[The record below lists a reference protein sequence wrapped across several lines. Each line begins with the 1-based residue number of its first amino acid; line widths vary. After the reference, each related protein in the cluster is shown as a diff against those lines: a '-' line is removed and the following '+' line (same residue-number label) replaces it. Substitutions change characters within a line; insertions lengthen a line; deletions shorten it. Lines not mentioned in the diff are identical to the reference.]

1 MKAVRMY
8 KPGDLRVED
17 VPKPEMMPDEAMVK
31 VKAVGLCGSDI
42 PRALVYGAHVSPITI
57 GHEFSGEIEA
67 VGSEVKNFKPGDR
80 VVVPP
85 LIPCGECEWC
95 QKGIYSLCE
104 DYDYYGSRRDGAL
117 AEYVSVKESNLLKVP
132 DKVSFEDAATL
143 DPCANAYHG
152 LMRGNFKEGDSVCVV
167 GTGPIGL
174 FAAQYAK
181 LYGASKVIAVDVW
194 DEKLEIAKKVGAD
207 VVINSTKEDAVEAVH
222 QATDGKGANIV
233 IDFSGAPI
241 AQKQCILMASKMGRV
256 VFLGISHKGL
266 DLSEKEVDTIMRSQ
280 LSDVGSCNSFTK
292 PYPGEDWTESLKGFD
307 EKGMTAKDIISHRLP
322 LDDAPAVLGEIAK
335 GGYFYNKVMFYPDGY
350 DGDFDTV

>member
-42 PRALVYGAHVSPITI
+42 PRALTYGAHVSPITI
-57 GHEFSGEIEA
+57 GHEFSGIIEA
-67 VGSEVKNFKPGDR
+67 VGDDVKDFKVGDR

-85 LIPCGECEWC
+85 LIPCGKCEWC

-132 DKVSFEDAATL
+132 DNVTYEDAATL
-143 DPCANAYHG
+143 DPAANAYHA
-152 LMRGNFKEGDSVCVV
+152 LMRGQFKEGDTVVVV

-181 LYGASKVIAVDVW
+181 INGAKKVIAVDVW
-194 DEKLEIAKKVGAD
+194 DEKLDIAKKVGAD
-207 VVINSTKEDAVEAVH
+207 AVINSLKEDAVARVMEE
-222 QATDGKGANIV
+222 TDGHGGDIV
-233 IDFSGAPI
+233 IDFSGAPV
-241 AQKQCILMASKMGRV
+241 AQKQCILMADKMGKV

-266 DLSEKEVDTIMRSQ
+266 DLSEHEVDTLMRNQ
-280 LSDVGSCNSFTK
+280 ITLTGSWNSFTA
-292 PYPGEDWTESLKGFD
+292 PYPGEDWTESLKAFT
-307 EKGMTAKDIISHRLP
+307 EKGMTAKNIISHHLP
-322 LDDAPAVLGEIAK
+322 LDDAPAVLAKIGE
-335 GGYFYNKVMFYPDGY
+335 GGYFFNKVMFYPDGY
-350 DGDFDTV
+350 EGEFDQV

>member
-17 VPKPEMMPDEAMVK
+17 VKKPEMMADEAMVK
-31 VKAVGLCGSDI
+31 VRAVGLCGSDI

-67 VGSEVKNFKPGDR
+67 VGKDVKGFKPGDR

-85 LIPCGECEWC
+85 LIPCGKCEWC
-95 QKGIYSLCE
+95 QKGNYSLCE

-132 DKVSFEDAATL
+132 DNVSYEDAATI

-152 LMRGNFKEGDSVCVV
+152 LMRGGFKKGDSVAIV
-167 GTGPIGL
+167 GSGPIGL

-181 LYGASKVIAVDVW
+181 LEGASKVIAVDVW
-194 DEKLEIAKKVGAD
+194 DEKLDIAKKVGVD
-207 VVINSTKEDAVEAVH
+207 VTINSLKTDAVQAVME
-222 QATDGKGANIV
+222 ATDGHGVDLI
-233 IDFSGAPI
+233 IDFSGVPA
-241 AQKQCILMASKMGRV
+241 AQKQAIMMAGKMGRV

-280 LSDVGSCNSFTK
+280 LAVIGSWNSFSA
-292 PYPGEDWTESLKGFD
+292 PYPGIDWTESLAMFA
-307 EKGMTAKDIISHRLP
+307 EHGMTAKDIISHRLP
-322 LDDAPAVLGEIAK
+322 LDECPAIFGEIAK
-335 GGYFYNKVMFYPDGY
+335 GGYFYNKVMFFPWGQED
-350 DGDFDTV
+350 

>member
-1 MKAVRMY
+1 MMKAVRMY
-8 KPGDLRVED
+8 KPGDLRVEE
-17 VPKPEMMPDEAMVK
+17 VEKPQMMADEAMIK

-42 PRALVYGAHVSPITI
+42 PRALVYGAHVSPIII

-67 VGSEVKNFKPGDR
+67 VGADVKNFKAGDR

-85 LIPCGECEWC
+85 LIPCGKCEWC

-104 DYDYYGSRRDGAL
+104 HYDYYGSRRDGAL
-117 AEYVSVKESNLLKVP
+117 AEYVSVKESNLMKVP
-132 DKVSFEDAATL
+132 DNVSYEDAATI

-152 LMRGNFKEGDSVCVV
+152 LARAGFKKGDSVCVV

-181 LYGASKVIAVDVW
+181 LAGASQVIAVDVW

-207 VVINSTKEDAVEAVH
+207 VVINSKNVDAVEAVY
-222 QATDGKGANIV
+222 QATDGKGANVV
-233 IDFSGAPI
+233 IDFSGAPM
-241 AQKQCILMASKMGRV
+241 AQKQCFLMASKMGRV

-266 DLSEKEVDTIMRSQ
+266 ELSEKEVDTLMRNQ
-280 LSDVGSCNSFTK
+280 LSLIGSWNSFTK
-292 PYPGEDWTESLKGFD
+292 PYPGEDWTESLAMFA

-322 LDDAPAVLGEIAK
+322 LEEVPNIFVEIAK
-335 GGYFYNKVMFYPDGY
+335 GGYFYNKIMFYPWGQE
-350 DGDFDTV
+350 

>member
-17 VPKPEMMPDEAMVK
+17 VEKPKMMDDEAMVK
-31 VKAVGLCGSDI
+31 VRAVGLCGSDI

-67 VGSEVKNFKPGDR
+67 VGKNVKNFKPGDR

-85 LIPCGECEWC
+85 LIPCGKCEWC

-117 AEYVSVKESNLLKVP
+117 AEYVSVKESNLLRVP
-132 DKVSFEDAATL
+132 EGVSYEDAATL

-152 LMRGNFKEGDSVCVV
+152 LMRGGFKEGDSVCVC

-181 LYGASKVIAVDVW
+181 LCGASQVIAVDVW
-194 DEKLEIAKKVGAD
+194 DEKLNIAKKVGAD
-207 VVINSTKEDAVEAVH
+207 VTINSLNEDPVEAVKK
-222 QATDGKGANIV
+222 ATDGKGANLV
-233 IDFSGAPI
+233 IDFSGVPA

-280 LSDVGSCNSFTK
+280 LGVIGSWNSFTK
-292 PYPGEDWTESLKGFD
+292 PYPGEDWTESLKMFG
-307 EKGMTAKDIISHRLP
+307 ERGMTARDIISHRLP
-322 LDDAPAVLGEIAK
+322 LDDCPGIFDKIKE
-335 GGYFYNKVMFYPDGY
+335 GGFFYNKVMFYPWGQE
-350 DGDFDTV
+350 